1 MAEQHNQGDV
11 ELARRRAGALA
22 PEDPLTTDHGEVDG
36 PVDLMAVRADDMLL
50 DSLAGTHH
58 DANRSLGDQELSA
71 LLLSWRRDVD
81 AEPIGELVDID
92 TALATIEA
100 AKTQS
105 RRRHRFLIPLATAA
119 AVLAIGFTGV
129 GLAAR
134 TAEPGDTLWG
144 LTRVLYADHARSV
157 EAAASVRA
165 DLDIASNALRQGR
178 PDIAKAALERA
189 AAALAA
195 VAAEDGKD
203 TLAQQHETLKEQV
216 GEPPTPGT
224 GNPSE
229 QPPPV
234 VVPPPA
240 TTSKSDPPAPPPS
253 TTTTPP
259 STTTTPPATTTTTPP
274 SSTTTSPSES
284 PSGGNSSSGGR
295 STENNPPPPPP
306 PPPPASPAQSA
317 AETPA
322 LTDHS

>member
-50 DSLAGTHH
+50 DSLSAAHL
-58 DANRSLGDQELSA
+58 DANRSIGDQELSA

-81 AEPIGELVDID
+81 AEPIGDLVDLD

-134 TAEPGDTLWG
+134 SAEPGDTLWG

-165 DLDIASNALRQGR
+165 DLDIATNALRQGR
-178 PDIAKAALERA
+178 PDIAKAALDRA

-203 TLAQQHETLKEQV
+203 TLAQQHDTLKEQV
-216 GEPPTPGT
+216 GEPPNPGT
-224 GNPSE
+224 GNPTPV

-234 VVPPPA
+234 VVA
-240 TTSKSDPPAPPPS
+240 TTTSKSEPPPPPS
-253 TTTTPP
+253 PTTTTPP
-259 STTTTPPATTTTTPP
+259 STTTVPTSTTPP
-274 SSTTTSPSES
+274 SSTTSTSPSEA
-284 PSGGNSSSGGR
+284 PTGSGGNSSSGGGR

-306 PPPPASPAQSA
+306 PPPPATAPQTVQ
-317 AETPA
+317 ETPA
-322 LTDHS
+322 AVDN